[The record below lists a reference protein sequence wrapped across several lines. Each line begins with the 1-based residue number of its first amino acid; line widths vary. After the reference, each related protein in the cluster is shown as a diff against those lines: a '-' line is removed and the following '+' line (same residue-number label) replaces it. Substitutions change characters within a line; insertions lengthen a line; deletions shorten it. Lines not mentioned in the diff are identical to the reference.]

1 MRICH
6 VYCFVHEVGLDSD
19 SNSFLTSRVPK
30 DSQRPVSCKR
40 SLVLTSSIV
49 VRFLE
54 GVPALLVLDLQR
66 YDCNGTASDSLR
78 CDWGGQVWMVTPY
91 LCRGDLR
98 SRPARSLVYF
108 RPQGRAHSAVSSQ
121 DAGPT
126 RRCAALGSCTLSF
139 FPLITVCCVSYSQQL
154 FIA

>member
-1 MRICH
+1 MCERYVSFSSLYINKSCKSH
-6 VYCFVHEVGLDSD
+6 KHHANLPRLLLRSRGLDSD

-30 DSQRPVSCKR
+30 GSQCPVSCKR
-40 SLVLTSSIV
+40 SLVLTGSIV

-54 GVPALLVLDLQR
+54 GVPALPVLDLQR

-78 CDWGGQVWMVTPY
+78 CHWGGQVWMVTPY

-108 RPQGRAHSAVSSQ
+108 RPQGRAHSAVSSEPSAVRTQ
-121 DAGPT
+121 D
-126 RRCAALGSCTLSF
+126 RRDVA
-139 FPLITVCCVSYSQQL
+139 PL
-154 FIA
+154 